1 MIWCTYAR
9 SCGSLA
15 WATDQARPARSS
27 PTRATG
33 LDPAPLKKD
42 KNYRD
47 RRPSRPKFLWAEVVF
62 DKTYPNA
69 PFLLISLLIILISS
83 QIDLLGYQKILN
95 KFEDL
100 FRFIYGSLTFFFY
113 DFIEYLDCKLL
124 LWNMNLVW
132 DIYYSFSFSLKKII
146 IRYVLFSIQIFL
158 IYSLA
163 SESWIPY
170 FSGYVIFINARVGS
184 IHSRILTRTRVM
196 NIISKPSKTK

>member
-100 FRFIYGSLTFFFY
+100 FRFICGSLTFFFMTSLSIWIVNFY
-113 DFIEYLDCKLL
+113 YEIWISYE
-124 LWNMNLVW
+124 
-132 DIYYSFSFSLKKII
+132 IYII
-146 IRYVLFSIQIFL
+146 PFLFL
-158 IYSLA
+158 
-163 SESWIPY
+163 
-170 FSGYVIFINARVGS
+170 
-184 IHSRILTRTRVM
+184 
-196 NIISKPSKTK
+196 